1 MGSKLNILI
10 IDDDSHIAN
19 LISNVASKLGCD
31 TKCISQPDQ
40 LAENLRKYQPKLIF
54 VDLQMP
60 KADGIQ
66 MFQMLAEA
74 SCCASI
80 VLCSGMGQS
89 VISASA
95 RIAKGYGLNHVANLE
110 KPFSLDDLERVIEN
124 CISLHAGPS
133 TDELR
138 EAING
143 NQMKVY
149 YQPKLSF
156 HDGLDTSLCGV
167 EALVRWEHPEDGIIL
182 PGKFLK
188 PIEEGGL
195 LPDLTRVV
203 VEQSFEQL
211 ADMHSSGYKI
221 GLAINVPPAMLEDD
235 KFPDWISDQLEKYD
249 IDPLYLTVE
258 ITEEAALSDS
268 PDTIATLTRFCIKNI
283 RLSLDDFGTGHSSI
297 KNLHTLPFR
306 ELKIDRSF
314 VMDSDNSDNRENAKG
329 LVRSLVELGHKLG
342 LSVCAEGVETFN
354 SLQFI
359 SSIGCDSFQGFYVSK
374 ALPFEELKYFLMTRC
389 PKFG

>member
-19 LISNVASKLGCD
+19 LISSVASKLGCE
-31 TKCISQPDQ
+31 TQCISQPEQ
-40 LAENLRKYQPKLIF
+40 LAESLRKYQPKLIF

-74 SCCASI
+74 SCRASI

-89 VISASA
+89 VIAASA
-95 RIAKGYGLNHVANLE
+95 RIAKGYGLNLVSNLE

-124 CISLHAGPS
+124 CISLHAGP
-133 TDELR
+133 TTEELR
-138 EAING
+138 EAIYG
-143 NQMKVY
+143 DQMKVY

-167 EALVRWEHPEDGIIL
+167 EALVRWEHPEDGIVL
-182 PGKFLK
+182 PGRFLSY
-188 PIEEGGL
+188 IEKAGL

-203 VEQSFEQL
+203 VEQSFQQL
-211 ADMHSSGYKI
+211 ADMHSSGYRI
-221 GLAINVPPAMLEDD
+221 GLSVNVPPVMLEDD
-235 KFPDWISDQLEKYD
+235 AFPDWISDQLQKHD

-258 ITEEAALSDS
+258 ITEEAALSEAA
-268 PDTIATLTRFCIKNI
+268 DTVANLTRFCIKNI

-314 VMDSDNSDNRENAKG
+314 VTDSDSSENAKG

-342 LSVCAEGVETFN
+342 LSVCAEGVETFK